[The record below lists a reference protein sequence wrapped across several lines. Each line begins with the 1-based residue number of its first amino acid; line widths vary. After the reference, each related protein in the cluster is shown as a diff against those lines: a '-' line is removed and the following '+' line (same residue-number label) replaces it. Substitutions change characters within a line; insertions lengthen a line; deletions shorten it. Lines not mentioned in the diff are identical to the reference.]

1 MFLGGTQSVL
11 QAHSTGES
19 QVPCSMRTMPG
30 LREVWGQMEKARE
43 LTRQATALRSPGICS
58 RVGENMLADP
68 VRGF

>member
-1 MFLGGTQSVL
+1 
-11 QAHSTGES
+11 
-19 QVPCSMRTMPG
+19 MRTMPG